1 MKKIIFYL
9 FIINLLI
16 SCTKRLNE
24 KEVHMGSDGLIYHNG
39 NKYTGEVFDVYKNG
53 RKKIEMI
60 VNNGKLNGTKTK
72 WYENGNLLSVEN
84 YIDNIKNGQ
93 FLKYSENGELIY
105 EENYKKN
112 VKHGYFENV
121 QIGRKQIINYVDGK
135 RNGYSKYVST
145 YGDAEGNYKEDYED
159 GIWKYYDYYKRLEKE
174 ISFKKG
180 KKNGLSVIYNP
191 LTGEVLEKIMFKND
205 IHIDTKNQIVKTVKI
220 GDQVWMSENLR
231 TSFYQNGDEIN
242 FHEGNMD
249 NSTTPSYGYLYDD
262 PLNYGNR
269 FGKLYNWKAISDP
282 RGICPKGFKVPSLSD
297 WTKLINH
304 LGKDYL
310 KKIKSVEGWEW
321 YEYGVLKNYGGSNE
335 SGLNIIPLELKT
347 DKKAE
352 FWTSSEQ
359 DDNYAYPITVYKNG
373 EGMASGVVTSKKYF
387 MSCRCIKIY

>member
-39 NKYTGEVFDVYKNG
+39 NKYTGEVFDVYKHG

-93 FLKYSENGELIY
+93 FLKYSENGELIC
-105 EENYKKN
+105 EENYKKD

-135 RNGYSKYVST
+135 RNGYCKYVST

-191 LTGEVLEKIMFKND
+191 LTGEVLEKIMFKNN

-231 TSFYQNGDEIN
+231 TNFYQNGDEIN
-242 FHEGNMD
+242 FH
-249 NSTTPSYGYLYDD
+249 
-262 PLNYGNR
+262 
-269 FGKLYNWKAISDP
+269 
-282 RGICPKGFKVPSLSD
+282 
-297 WTKLINH
+297 
-304 LGKDYL
+304 
-310 KKIKSVEGWEW
+310 
-321 YEYGVLKNYGGSNE
+321 
-335 SGLNIIPLELKT
+335 
-347 DKKAE
+347 
-352 FWTSSEQ
+352 
-359 DDNYAYPITVYKNG
+359 
-373 EGMASGVVTSKKYF
+373 
-387 MSCRCIKIY
+387 